1 MGVVRV
7 AAALVSVISVSLSGA
22 PAAAQIV
29 PSAYLVAGVGQDRS
43 PADPEAAV
51 HGAAGTEGRVANG
64 RLGVGA
70 EIGYFAPTRDLS
82 GGFGV
87 LSPNATLYFKN
98 ASPLVPF
105 ATAGYSLLFRF
116 GTRTFN
122 AFNVGV
128 GFEYWTGRRVGL
140 RVEVR
145 DHIQSGSRGAR
156 NHYWVARAGVRF
168 R

>member
-1 MGVVRV
+1 MRVMRAVAVSAAVFGVW
-7 AAALVSVISVSLSGA
+7 LSAA
-22 PAAAQIV
+22 PAAGQTVVAC
-29 PSAYLVAGVGQDRS
+29 YFVAGVGQYRP
-43 PADPEAAV
+43 PASPEAAV
-51 HGAAGTEGRVANG
+51 HGAVGAEGRVANG

-70 EIGYFAPTRDLS
+70 EIGYFAPPRDLS

-87 LSPNATLYFKN
+87 LSPNATLYLKN

-122 AFNVGV
+122 AFNVGA
-128 GFEYWTGRRVGL
+128 GFEYRTRPRVGL

-145 DHIQSGSRGAR
+145 DHIQSGSLGAR
-156 NHYWVARAGVRF
+156 NHYWAARAGLSF
-168 R
+168 W